1 MNHLDEAKLL
11 SALLGVLKKESSK
24 VRDGLLEELRTEL
37 QKDIEDQSGVKY
49 LQLEEVDD
57 LDKPI
62 PIRVF
67 RGDQGPRG
75 ITGAKGAKGDTG
87 ARGLRGT
94 AGPQGTQGRVGPVG
108 STGPQGIRGQD
119 GPTGPAGA
127 DGIDGA
133 TPDIKPVEDKLLKL
147 LNDFKGSISAQ
158 VTRMAYAKGVVGSGG
173 GSGEVNL
180 SRLDDVDTSTL
191 TDNFRLRYN
200 ATTEKFEFVDPN
212 IVYGHLIPAA
222 NNLYDLGSPERQW
235 RDLHLSGSTLYIND
249 IAALQQDANTGN
261 IVLSSN
267 TQVATANG
275 QIVPVAAQPD
285 LDQYLQ
291 VANASVLIQS
301 SFDSILDGAPAALDT
316 LNELAA
322 AISDDENFAVSI
334 ATNLSGKASNTYVNT
349 QLSTKADT
357 TTLNQ
362 YLQVA
367 NTFSESYNDLT
378 NKPNLDVYA
387 SNTVVSLKA
396 NTADLSQYLQVANVA
411 SISDYNNLSNT
422 PNLDVY
428 AANSSVTSALSL
440 KANVTDLN
448 QYLQVANTNNF
459 SGVYGDLTSR
469 PNLDVYASNTALALK
484 ANSAD
489 LSQYLQVANTF
500 SESYNDLTNKP
511 NLDIYA
517 SNTALALKA
526 DSTDLAQYVQVA
538 NVNVLI
544 ADGINNLVDG
554 APAALDTLNELA
566 AALGDDS
573 NFVTTITTSLDDK
586 SSNTYVNTQLSA
598 KADTTALSQYLQ
610 VANTFSESYNDLTN
624 KPNLDVYASNTAL
637 ALKANTSDLD
647 NYLQVANNF
656 SGVYND
662 LSGIPNLDVYAS
674 NTALSLKANTTDLS
688 QYLQAANNFSGVYN
702 DLTSKPN
709 LDIYAANSAL
719 ALKADTTDLSD
730 YLQVANAAFI
740 SGDYNELSNKP
751 NLDIYAANSALS
763 LKANTADLNQ
773 YVQVANNFSGVYSD
787 LTSKPNLDVYASNSS
802 VTSSLALKANTS
814 DLNQYVQVA
823 NVNSLIQ
830 TSVDNL
836 IDGAP
841 GALDTL
847 NELAAALGDD
857 ADFVT
862 TITSSIDSKADTTLL
877 SQYLQVAN
885 STNFVTS
892 NTLSTYLNVANTAG
906 SGTSLVESK
915 INNIV
920 NLRSLRAGSNI
931 TLSENNGEI
940 VIAATGTLSVSDSI
954 DFGFVDNDF
963 GSITDDADSDPQ
975 FDFGT
980 L

>member
-94 AGPQGTQGRVGPVG
+94 AGPQGAQGRVGPVG
-108 STGPQGIRGQD
+108 PTGPQGIRGQD
-119 GPTGPAGA
+119 GPIGPAGA

-158 VTRMAYAKGVVGSGG
+158 VTRMAYAKGGGSS
-173 GSGEVNL
+173 GSGEVRL
-180 SRLDDVDTSTL
+180 LRLDDVDTTNL
-191 TDNFRLRYN
+191 ADGKFLRYN
-200 ATTEKFEFVDPN
+200 AALGKLEFVESSVSLDLN
-212 IVYGHLIPAA
+212 NHDGHIIPGA
-222 NNLYDLGSPERQW
+222 NNTYDLGSPQRQW
-235 RDLHLSGSTLYIND
+235 RDLYLSGSSIFLNGVP
-249 IAALQQDANTGN
+249 ALSQDPVTGN
-261 IVLSSN
+261 IVLAAN
-267 TQVATANG
+267 TVIETANG
-275 QIVPVAAQPD
+275 ESSLVASQPNLD
-285 LDQYLQ
+285 LYLE
-291 VANASVLIQS
+291 VANATSIITSEINNLI
-301 SFDSILDGAPAALDT
+301 DGAPAALDT

-322 AISDDENFAVSI
+322 AISDDENFAGTI
-334 ATNLSGKASNTYVNT
+334 ASSLSAKASNTYVNDS
-349 QLSTKADT
+349 LALKADRT
-357 TTLNQ
+357 DLDN

-367 NTFSESYNDLT
+367 NNFSGVYSDLT
-378 NKPNLDVYA
+378 GKPNLDVYA
-387 SNTVVSLKA
+387 SNTAV
-396 NTADLSQYLQVANVA
+396 
-411 SISDYNNLSNT
+411 NN
-422 PNLDVY
+422 
-428 AANSSVTSALSL
+428 ALSL
-440 KANVTDLN
+440 KADSANLT

-459 SGVYGDLTSR
+459 SGVYSDLTSR
-469 PNLDVYASNTALALK
+469 
-484 ANSAD
+484 
-489 LSQYLQVANTF
+489 
-500 SESYNDLTNKP
+500 
-511 NLDIYA
+511 
-517 SNTALALKA
+517 
-526 DSTDLAQYVQVA
+526 
-538 NVNVLI
+538 
-544 ADGINNLVDG
+544 
-554 APAALDTLNELA
+554 
-566 AALGDDS
+566 
-573 NFVTTITTSLDDK
+573 
-586 SSNTYVNTQLSA
+586 
-598 KADTTALSQYLQ
+598 
-610 VANTFSESYNDLTN
+610 
-624 KPNLDVYASNTAL
+624 PNLDVYASNTAL

-662 LSGIPNLDVYAS
+662 LTERPNLDVYASNTAVNTALALKADTTDLDQYVQVANNFSGVYNDLSGKPNLDVYAS

-709 LDIYAANSAL
+709 LDLYAANSAL

-740 SGDYNELSNKP
+740 SGNYNELSNKP

-763 LKANTADLNQ
+763 
-773 YVQVANNFSGVYSD
+773 
-787 LTSKPNLDVYASNSS
+787 
-802 VTSSLALKANTS
+802 LKANTS

-830 TSVDNL
+830 TSVDKL

>member
-94 AGPQGTQGRVGPVG
+94 AGPQGTQGRTGPVG
-108 STGPQGIRGQD
+108 SIGPQGIRGQD

-267 TQVATANG
+267 TQVAVANG

-396 NTADLSQYLQVANVA
+396 NTADLSHYLQVANVA
-411 SISDYNNLSNT
+411 SISDYNSLSNT

-440 KANVTDLN
+440 KANITDLN

-469 PNLDVYASNTALALK
+469 PNLDVYASNTALSLK
-484 ANSAD
+484 ADSAD
-489 LSQYLQVANTF
+489 LNQYLQVANTF
-500 SESYNDLTNKP
+500 SESYNDLT
-511 NLDIYA
+511 D
-517 SNTALALKA
+517 
-526 DSTDLAQYVQVA
+526 
-538 NVNVLI
+538 
-544 ADGINNLVDG
+544 
-554 APAALDTLNELA
+554 
-566 AALGDDS
+566 
-573 NFVTTITTSLDDK
+573 
-586 SSNTYVNTQLSA
+586 
-598 KADTTALSQYLQ
+598 
-610 VANTFSESYNDLTN
+610 

-647 NYLQVANNF
+647 NYLQVANNFSGVYNDLTGRPNLDVYASNTAVNTALALKADTTDLDQYVQVANNF

-709 LDIYAANSAL
+709 LDVYAANSAL

-740 SGDYNELSNKP
+740 SGNYNELSNKP

-763 LKANTADLNQ
+763 
-773 YVQVANNFSGVYSD
+773 
-787 LTSKPNLDVYASNSS
+787 
-802 VTSSLALKANTS
+802 LKANTS